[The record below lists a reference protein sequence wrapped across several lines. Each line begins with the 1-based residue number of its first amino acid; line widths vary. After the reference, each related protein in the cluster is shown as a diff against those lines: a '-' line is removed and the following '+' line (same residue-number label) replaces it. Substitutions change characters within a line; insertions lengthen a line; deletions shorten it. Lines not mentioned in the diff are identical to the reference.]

1 MRSKILFAVALLFV
15 LSGCKTRLVDFTIIS
30 TKNFDLQKA
39 STYKVS
45 KQRVEG
51 VDRMHMIL
59 IIPTGT
65 INLEEAIDNCLKK
78 VPGAVALI
86 DGVVYYSGFSVLVY
100 GQSSYIVEG
109 TPLIDPTVAE
119 QGGSMPEYS
128 MVYLDKNGNTIES
141 KELSQQEYESQKA
154 KMEIKQNVQ

>member
-1 MRSKILFAVALLFV
+1 MRNKILFAVALLFV

-39 STYKVS
+39 STYKVG

-51 VDRMHMIL
+51 VDRMHMIV

-86 DGVVYYSGFSVLVY
+86 YCVVLY
-100 GQSSYIVEG
+100 
-109 TPLIDPTVAE
+109 
-119 QGGSMPEYS
+119 
-128 MVYLDKNGNTIES
+128 
-141 KELSQQEYESQKA
+141 
-154 KMEIKQNVQ
+154 